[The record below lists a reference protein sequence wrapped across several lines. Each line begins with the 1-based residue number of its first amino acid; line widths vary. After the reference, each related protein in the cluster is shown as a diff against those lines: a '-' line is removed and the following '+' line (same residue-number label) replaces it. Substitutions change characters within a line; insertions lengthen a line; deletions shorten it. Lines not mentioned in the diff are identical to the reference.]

1 MQVDLTQIILWILE
15 ALAGFF
21 MVRIY
26 PQIEALI
33 KSKIDT
39 FKQKLEIEKL
49 QKVLM
54 EVDQFADAAEQMAKN
69 NDLDGEWKNNFVLD
83 MLRSNGYD
91 ISETL
96 KAYVEAKVLHIN
108 QELNSTN

>member
-33 KSKIDT
+33 KSKIDEY
-39 FKQKLEIEKL
+39 KIKKILRD
-49 QKVLM
+49 
-54 EVDQFADAAEQMAKN
+54 VDKFAEAAEQMAKKN
-69 NDLDGEWKNNFVLD
+69 GLDGEWKNSFVLD
-83 MLRSNGYD
+83 LLRENGYD

-108 QELNSTN
+108 QSST